1 MGWAVAL
8 IGLFLALI
16 NPYLGLGIF
25 SLGSFLIVA
34 QQVDSG
40 VIKAILGVIALGALV
55 VFIVMFMAGMSVF
68 VGVMGGL

>member
-8 IGLFLALI
+8 VGLFFALI

-25 SLGSFLIVA
+25 SLGSLLIVYE
-34 QQVDSG
+34 QVDSG
-40 VIKAILGVIALGALV
+40 IIKAIFGLLALGALV
-55 VFIVMFMAGMSVF
+55 VVIVMFMVGMSVF